1 MFNKLIFSKIQKI
14 IDFFSKKKQ
23 KTHCQLEKSFYF
35 CTPFPRERDGEKK
48 PTVLLHHAGITQL
61 VE

>member
-1 MFNKLIFSKIQKI
+1 MLIFNNIAIFQE
-14 IDFFSKKKQ
+14 FFSKKKQ